1 MIDHELHKLE
11 IDIASLQE
19 TRLTD
24 TGSIRETNYTLH
36 WHCKSAEDHP
46 GHGVDF
52 AVSSRV
58 MQKIEAPVA
67 TFECIITLHL
77 SSDRGLV
84 SIISPC
90 TPYLYAEGK
99 NYFFDSLHDVLE
111 HVPHGKK
118 LFVLGDFNTCVE

>member
-19 TRLTD
+19 TRLAD
-24 TGSIRETNYTLH
+24 TGSICETNYTLH
-36 WHCKSAEDHP
+36 WHGKSAEDHP

-67 TFECIITLHL
+67 TFECIIT
-77 SSDRGLV
+77 SS
-84 SIISPC
+84 
-90 TPYLYAEGK
+90 
-99 NYFFDSLHDVLE
+99 FF
-111 HVPHGKK
+111 
-118 LFVLGDFNTCVE
+118 